1 MTSFSTEEIAMLKSD
16 PSYFGKIIQKKLDK
30 MNQKSDM
37 VRKQMIEL
45 QRIRDEHVADEPES
59 DKIYRLTGTSEQA
72 SILRGDSWKDSI
84 VRLNEDK

>member
-1 MTSFSTEEIAMLKSD
+1 MINLGELVQD
-16 PSYFGKIIQKKLDK
+16 KLDK
-30 MNQKSDM
+30 IQAKSDM
-37 VRKQMIEL
+37 ARKQMIEL
-45 QRIRDEHVADEPES
+45 RRIHAEHIADEPEP

>member
-1 MTSFSTEEIAMLKSD
+1 MIDLGELVQD
-16 PSYFGKIIQKKLDK
+16 KLDK
-30 MNQKSDM
+30 MNQKTDM
-37 VRKQMIEL
+37 RRKQIIEL
-45 QRIRDEHVADEPES
+45 QRIHAEHIADEPEP